1 MRWRSKPL
9 PSRCPAQP
17 FWKFATEPLVAQQGR
32 HTCFGIPRLPAPYCR
47 TTYPGLAGHLG
58 DGQSLARQQHDP
70 GALDVLLR
78 AVPVHRNRSQLLL
91 VGIVNDDA
99 NCLGHPA
106 NLAEPFDLV
115 NRSSASVH

>member
-1 MRWRSKPL
+1 
-9 PSRCPAQP
+9 
-17 FWKFATEPLVAQQGR
+17 
-32 HTCFGIPRLPAPYCR
+32 
-47 TTYPGLAGHLG
+47 
-58 DGQSLARQQHDP
+58 
-70 GALDVLLR
+70 VLLR